1 MQTGKSAVR
10 RLSPAL
16 GGHNYPQWA
25 LKWDFEKLRF
35 AASAVVFFDKPG
47 AAVGPRHPTE
57 SSIGDTAHGS
67 SPILSFT
74 ACRNRCLHPR

>member
-1 MQTGKSAVR
+1 MNQRKH
-10 RLSPAL
+10 AL
-16 GGHNYPQWA
+16 GSLPR
-25 LKWDFEKLRF
+25 KWDFEKLRF

-74 ACRNRCLHPR
+74 ACRNRCLHLR